1 MVFIFVAS
9 AFFATA
15 NGAIPALAVYEDAT
29 QALAQLFTLGAGS
42 LSIAFVAYSIMAN
55 QDFSSL
61 IYGGVRSRAAE
72 KEMKAELGEEVS
84 EEDDEEEEEE
94 EEAEEGDEEEEEEE
108 EQAEES
114 NKKDD

>member
-84 EEDDEEEEEE
+84 EED
-94 EEAEEGDEEEEEEE
+94 EAPSHSGGCGVRLEGDRN
-108 EQAEES
+108 AS
-114 NKKDD
+114 VSRPTP